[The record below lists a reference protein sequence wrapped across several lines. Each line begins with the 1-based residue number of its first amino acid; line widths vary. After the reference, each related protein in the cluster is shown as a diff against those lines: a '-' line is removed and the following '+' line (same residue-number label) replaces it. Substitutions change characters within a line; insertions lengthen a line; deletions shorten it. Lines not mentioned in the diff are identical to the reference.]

1 MFNLICGCTHA
12 LHSTA
17 KDPGAGGL
25 IHAPVIRYP
34 TNCLLDKKLLANLA
48 NWSDLYPTV
57 PKCLQQEERMAS
69 FEWTVA
75 QGKGS
80 VPQHTL
86 YNALAR
92 LNGEVN
98 GLTVEEVR
106 KRLEELDL
114 SKMYT
119 LASY

>member
-12 LHSTA
+12 LHSKRSGRGRTN
-17 KDPGAGGL
+17 PRTCYTL
-25 IHAPVIRYP
+25 PS